1 MTKTTEPIKNRE
13 DVERL
18 KDFYRVVE
26 PNPRNYA
33 LIVVGVN
40 SALRV
45 SDLLALRWK
54 HVYDFESGAIRE
66 HVEVKERKTGKQK
79 MLALNENA
87 RDALAMLYRKSNR
100 PGKNGWVFQGD
111 DRWGKRPLSRS
122 QAFRIV
128 TYAAGRLSLGEHI
141 SCHSLRK
148 TFGYHAWK
156 MGVSP
161 ILLMA
166 IYNHSSYEVTKRY
179 LGIGQDE
186 KDEVYRTINL

>member
-1 MTKTTEPIKNRE
+1 MAGTTEPIKSRE
-13 DVERL
+13 DVRRL
-18 KDFYRVVE
+18 KDFYRVTE

-33 LIVVGVN
+33 LIAVGVN
-40 SALRV
+40 SALRI
-45 SDLLALRWK
+45 SDMLALRWK
-54 HVYDFESGAIRE
+54 HVYDFEKG
-66 HVEVKERKTGKQK
+66 EVKDHTELTEKKTGKK
-79 MLALNENA
+79 KTLALNNNA
-87 RDALAMLYRKSNR
+87 RSALEMLYQKSR
-100 PGKNGWVFQGD
+100 QPGKNSWVFQGD
-111 DRWGKRPLSRS
+111 DRRGRHPLSRS

-128 TYAAGRLSLGEHI
+128 THAADQLSLGDHI

-161 ILLMA
+161 VLLMA

-179 LGIGQDE
+179 LGIEQDE